1 MIKPHK
7 HRIKEDTMA
16 APKVVTVRVFAETLA
31 TIQWLTQQLGEKQ
44 PGLLKRL
51 VDMEVKRVERAQTTR
66 PDWNRL

>member
-1 MIKPHK
+1 
-7 HRIKEDTMA
+7 MA

-44 PGLLKRL
+44 PGLLKR
-51 VDMEVKRVERAQTTR
+51 VIDAERKRVERAKTVR